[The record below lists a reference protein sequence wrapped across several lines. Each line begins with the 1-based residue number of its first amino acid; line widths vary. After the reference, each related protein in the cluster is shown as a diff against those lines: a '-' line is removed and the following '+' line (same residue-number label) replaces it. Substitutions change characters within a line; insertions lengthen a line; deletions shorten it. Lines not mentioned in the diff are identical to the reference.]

1 MGRAWVR
8 GAALSD
14 SRHEVV
20 DFCAS
25 PQRQSATMLSFLMGF
40 RAAAQNE
47 PVIQVCSQCGA
58 VSNQAVDVCPFC
70 ESAFAVAQP
79 SPAPTRASAPS
90 EEPEWRREVA
100 RRLEVYRSRRHP
112 SEEGEESQPALPFS
126 HGNSPDVITTAT
138 APRTLARLRPTQ
150 RVEIHVSQPQLDF
163 SVVEDYRLNPGGA
176 SLPVA
181 ELATRRLAGALDACI
196 VCGVF
201 IGFLGLFRSMGG
213 QLGFV
218 RVDFA
223 VYAAT
228 FFLIYAIYFGL
239 FTLFSGSTP
248 GMHARGLAVVA
259 LDGTFPETRQLLW
272 RSFGYLLSG
281 GTLLLGFLWALWD
294 EDRLTWQDRISQT
307 YIAVASND
315 DSDHHRE

>member
-1 MGRAWVR
+1 
-8 GAALSD
+8 
-14 SRHEVV
+14 
-20 DFCAS
+20 
-25 PQRQSATMLSFLMGF
+25 
-40 RAAAQNE
+40 
-47 PVIQVCSQCGA
+47 
-58 VSNQAVDVCPFC
+58 FC

-79 SPAPTRASAPS
+79 SHATQTRASTPS

-112 SEEGEESQPALPFS
+112 SQEEEESQPILPFN
-126 HGNSPDVITTAT
+126 HNNSPDVITTAT

-150 RVEIHVSQPQLDF
+150 RVEIHVAQPQLDF
-163 SVVEDYRLNPGGA
+163 SVVENYRLHPDGS

-181 ELATRRLAGALDACI
+181 ELANRRLAGALDAAI
-196 VCGVF
+196 VFAVF

-218 RVDFA
+218 RMDFA

-228 FFLIYAIYFGL
+228 FFLIYAIYFCL

-248 GMHARGLAVVA
+248 GMHARSLSVVA

-281 GTLLLGFLWALWD
+281 AALMLGFLWALWD
-294 EDRLTWQDRISQT
+294 EDHMTWHDRISQT
-307 YIAVASND
+307 YISAASDND
-315 DSDHHRE
+315 SEHSTE

>member
-1 MGRAWVR
+1 VSGGNLVGCFR
-8 GAALSD
+8 S
-14 SRHEVV
+14 S
-20 DFCAS
+20 
-25 PQRQSATMLSFLMGF
+25 GF
-40 RAAAQNE
+40 RSAAQNE

-70 ESAFAVAQP
+70 EAALVVPQAAHASQARAA
-79 SPAPTRASAPS
+79 ASA

-112 SEEGEESQPALPFS
+112 QEGEEESQPILPFS
-126 HGNSPDVITTAT
+126 HNNSARHNDSSRSEFADVITTAT

-163 SVVEDYRLNPGGA
+163 SVVENYRMHPGGA
-176 SLPVA
+176 ALPVA
-181 ELATRRLAGALDACI
+181 ELSNRRRAGTLDAAI

-201 IGFLGLFRSMGG
+201 VGFLGLFRSMGG

-218 RVDFA
+218 RMDLA

-228 FFLIYAIYFGL
+228 LFLIYAIYFCL
-239 FTLFSGSTP
+239 FTLFSGATP
-248 GMHARGLAVVA
+248 GMHVRGLSVAA

-281 GTLLLGFLWALWD
+281 ATLMLGFVWALWD

-307 YIAVASND
+307 YICAATD
-315 DSDHHRE
+315 DDLPNES

>member
-1 MGRAWVR
+1 M
-8 GAALSD
+8 
-14 SRHEVV
+14 
-20 DFCAS
+20 
-25 PQRQSATMLSFLMGF
+25 PSFLMRF
-40 RAAAQNE
+40 RSAAQNE

-58 VSNQAVDVCPFC
+58 VNNRDVDVCPFC
-70 ESAFAVAQP
+70 ESAFVLAEASQ
-79 SPAPTRASAPS
+79 TRASAPS

-112 SEEGEESQPALPFS
+112 SHEEEPQPVLPFS
-126 HGNSPDVITTAT
+126 HNDSPDVITTAT

-163 SVVEDYRLNPGGA
+163 SVVENYRVHPGGS

-181 ELATRRLAGALDACI
+181 ELAARRLAGALDASI

-201 IGFLGLFRSMGG
+201 IAFLGLFRSMGG

-218 RVDFA
+218 RVDLA

-248 GMHARGLAVVA
+248 GMNVRGLSVVA
-259 LDGTFPETRQLLW
+259 LDGTLPETRQLLW

-294 EDRLTWQDRISQT
+294 EDHFTWQDRISQT

-315 DSDHHRE
+315 DDDRSME

>member
-1 MGRAWVR
+1 M
-8 GAALSD
+8 
-14 SRHEVV
+14 
-20 DFCAS
+20 
-25 PQRQSATMLSFLMGF
+25 
-40 RAAAQNE
+40 
-47 PVIQVCSQCGA
+47 
-58 VSNQAVDVCPFC
+58 
-70 ESAFAVAQP
+70 
-79 SPAPTRASAPS
+79 
-90 EEPEWRREVA
+90 A

-112 SEEGEESQPALPFS
+112 SEEAEESQPPLPFS

-163 SVVEDYRLNPGGA
+163 SVVENYRLHPAGA
-176 SLPVA
+176 TLPVA
-181 ELATRRLAGALDACI
+181 ELANRRLAGAVDAAM
-196 VCGVF
+196 VSSVF

-218 RVDFA
+218 RMDLA

-228 FFLIYAIYFGL
+228 FFLIYAIYFSL

-248 GMHARGLAVVA
+248 GMRAGKLEVVA

-281 GTLLLGFLWALWD
+281 ATLLLGFLWVLWD
-294 EDRLTWQDRISQT
+294 EDRMTWHDRISQT
-307 YIAVASND
+307 YIASVREDEPDRSGSND
-315 DSDHHRE
+315 

>member
-1 MGRAWVR
+1 
-8 GAALSD
+8 
-14 SRHEVV
+14 
-20 DFCAS
+20 
-25 PQRQSATMLSFLMGF
+25 MLSFLMGF
-40 RAAAQNE
+40 RSAAQNE

-70 ESAFAVAQP
+70 EAAFAVAQP
-79 SPAPTRASAPS
+79 SPAPMRASASS

-112 SEEGEESQPALPFS
+112 SDEGEESQPALPFS
-126 HGNSPDVITTAT
+126 HKNSPDVITTAT

-163 SVVEDYRLNPGGA
+163 SVVENYRLHPGGA

-181 ELATRRLAGALDACI
+181 ELANRRLAGAVDAAI
-196 VCGVF
+196 VSSVF

-218 RVDFA
+218 RTDLA

-228 FFLIYAIYFGL
+228 FFLIYAIYFCL

-248 GMHARGLAVVA
+248 GMSAGKLEVVA

-281 GTLLLGFLWALWD
+281 ATLLLGFVWALWD
-294 EDRLTWQDRISQT
+294 EDRMTWHDRISQT
-307 YIAVASND
+307 YIASAHED
-315 DSDHHRE
+315 ESDATDGHGG

>member
-1 MGRAWVR
+1 M
-8 GAALSD
+8 
-14 SRHEVV
+14 H
-20 DFCAS
+20 
-25 PQRQSATMLSFLMGF
+25 PFLMGV
-40 RAAAQNE
+40 RSAAQNE

-58 VSNQAVDVCPFC
+58 VGNQNVDVCPFC
-70 ESAFAVAQP
+70 ESAFM
-79 SPAPTRASAPS
+79 PTETPKRRGAASS

-112 SEEGEESQPALPFS
+112 SDEQEPQPVLPFGHS
-126 HGNSPDVITTAT
+126 NSPDVITTAT

-163 SVVEDYRLNPGGA
+163 SVVENYRMHPGGA
-176 SLPVA
+176 ALPVA
-181 ELATRRLAGALDACI
+181 ELSNRRRAGTLDAAI

-201 IGFLGLFRSMGG
+201 VGFLGLFRSMGG

-218 RVDFA
+218 RMDLA

-228 FFLIYAIYFGL
+228 LFLIYAIYFCL
-239 FTLFSGSTP
+239 FTLFSGATP
-248 GMHARGLAVVA
+248 GMHVRGLSVVA

-281 GTLLLGFLWALWD
+281 ATLLLGFLWALWD

-307 YIAVASND
+307 YIASAHED
-315 DSDHHRE
+315 DSDPTDGHDE

>member
-1 MGRAWVR
+1 M
-8 GAALSD
+8 
-14 SRHEVV
+14 
-20 DFCAS
+20 
-25 PQRQSATMLSFLMGF
+25 PSFLVGF
-40 RAAAQNE
+40 RSAAQNE

-58 VSNQAVDVCPFC
+58 VNNQDVDVCPFC
-70 ESAFAVAQP
+70 ESAFVLAE
-79 SPAPTRASAPS
+79 APQTRASASS

-112 SEEGEESQPALPFS
+112 SHEQEPQPVLPFS
-126 HGNSPDVITTAT
+126 HTDSPDVITTAT

-150 RVEIHVSQPQLDF
+150 RVEIHVTQPQLDF
-163 SVVEDYRLNPGGA
+163 SVVENYRLHPGGS

-181 ELATRRLAGALDACI
+181 ELAPRRLAGALDASI

-201 IGFLGLFRSMGG
+201 VAFLGLFRSMGG

-248 GMHARGLAVVA
+248 GMHVCGLSVVA

-315 DSDHHRE
+315 DYDHDTE